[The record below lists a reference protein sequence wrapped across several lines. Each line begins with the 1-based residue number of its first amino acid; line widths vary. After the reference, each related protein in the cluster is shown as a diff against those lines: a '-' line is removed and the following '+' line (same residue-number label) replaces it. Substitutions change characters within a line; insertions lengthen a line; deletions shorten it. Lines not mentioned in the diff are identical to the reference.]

1 MTRKNFFEFKINKQR
16 IIFTMEEIIYMK
28 KKQKFHLIFLYVLQ
42 LNMYSIFFLVTITL
56 FLNYL

>member
-42 LNMYSIFFLVTITL
+42 LNMYSIFFLVKFTL